1 MLVRQM
7 KKTGS
12 PPNRCRGGLIV
23 KSRLIGSACLLALV
37 TVLASTSVGEPL
49 EDQLLAIASDIRSVP
64 VAVWVAAVG
73 LIGLD
78 VIARR
83 SSAGK

>member
-1 MLVRQM
+1 MRLRLL
-7 KKTGS
+7 GS
-12 PPNRCRGGLIV
+12 T
-23 KSRLIGSACLLALV
+23 CLLALV
-37 TVLASTSVGEPL
+37 ASLSSGEAGRPL
-49 EDQLLAIASDIRSVP
+49 EVNLPAIPVDISTVP
-64 VAVWVAAVG
+64 VAVWVAVIG

>member
-1 MLVRQM
+1 M
-7 KKTGS
+7 KSGVI
-12 PPNRCRGGLIV
+12 R
-23 KSRLIGSACLLALV
+23 SACLLALV
-37 TVLASTSVGEPL
+37 TTLASTSVGQPL
-49 EDQLLAIASDIRSVP
+49 EDQLLAIASDISSVP
-64 VAVWVAAVG
+64 VAVWVAAIG